1 VPSAAHSGSRPGPAG
16 CGPVRSR
23 GPRSRLRAGRGRDPG
38 CGGAR
43 AGMEPA
49 KEASTAAPRAPCRKR
64 SPAPAARGPS
74 DLQATWDTRF
84 SSMAAPGSAP
94 RGRPGRPLSAI
105 PAGRASPRHPSR
117 TAAPPRLPPAG
128 QRSSSCR
135 RSAARRRPRARRPAE
150 GCPRRAAR
158 RRRVGGGEGMWL
170 KGRDGGGRADACS
183 GTRPQRAHGQTL
195 FSRSH
200 TSGDAVAAESLF
212 AVACMWR
219 THVRIQQMCLW

>member
-1 VPSAAHSGSRPGPAG
+1 MPSAAHSGSRPGPAG

-158 RRRVGGGEGMWL
+158 RRRIGGGEEMWL
-170 KGRDGGGRADACS
+170 KYLLMTVHFNGAWSVVLDAWS
-183 GTRPQRAHGQTL
+183 VELGL
-195 FSRSH
+195 
-200 TSGDAVAAESLF
+200 
-212 AVACMWR
+212 
-219 THVRIQQMCLW
+219 